1 LGQARKDFNEKP
13 EFAMSR
19 IGKRPIPLPKG
30 VTAQLLDRLVV
41 LKGPKGE
48 SRFRVPEPV
57 RADLNAERIQLVA
70 DYKNDRDASRLMGT
84 SQSVLTNMVKG
95 VSEGF
100 VRKLILVGVGY
111 RASVQGPNM
120 ELTLGFSK
128 PVRFPLPAGVTALV
142 ENNTAITLASH
153 DKVVLGQTAATIR
166 SLRPPEPYQ
175 GKGVMYEGEKIK
187 RKAGKTGKK

>member
-1 LGQARKDFNEKP
+1 
-13 EFAMSR
+13 M
-19 IGKRPIPLPKG
+19 
-30 VTAQLLDRLVV
+30 VV

-48 SRFRVPEPV
+48 NRYQVPAPV
-57 RADLNAERIQLVA
+57 TADLNAERIQLVA
-70 DYKNDRDASRLMGT
+70 DFRNDKDASRLMGT
-84 SQSVLTNMVKG
+84 SQAVLRNMVKG

-100 VRKLILVGVGY
+100 VRKLVLVGVGY
-111 RASVQGPNM
+111 RASVQGENV

-128 PVRFPLPAGVTALV
+128 PVRFPLPKGVKAQV
-142 ENNTAITLASH
+142 DNNTMITLSSH
-153 DKVVLGQTAATIR
+153 DNVALGQVAANIR

>member
-1 LGQARKDFNEKP
+1 
-13 EFAMSR
+13 MSR

-30 VTAQLLDRLVV
+30 VTAQLQDRLVIV
-41 LKGPKGE
+41 KGPKGE
-48 SRFRVPEPV
+48 SRFQVPEPV
-57 RADLNAERIQLVA
+57 QTDLNAERIQLVA
-70 DYKNDRDASRLMGT
+70 DFRNDRDASRLMGT

-111 RASVQGPNM
+111 RAAVQGANM
-120 ELTLGFSK
+120 ELTLGYSK
-128 PVRFPLPAGVTALV
+128 PIRFPIPKGVSAQV
-142 ENNTAITLASH
+142 EGTTVITLASH
-153 DKVVLGQTAATIR
+153 YNVLLGQTAATIR

>member
-1 LGQARKDFNEKP
+1 
-13 EFAMSR
+13 MSR

-30 VTAQLLDRLVV
+30 VTAQLQDRLVI

-48 SRFRVPEPV
+48 SRFRIPEPV
-57 RADLNAERIQLVA
+57 QADLNAERIQLLA

-84 SQSVLTNMVKG
+84 SQSVLKNMVKG
-95 VSEGF
+95 VAEGF
-100 VRKLILVGVGY
+100 VRKLNLVGVGY
-111 RASVQGPNM
+111 RASVQGATM
-120 ELTLGFSK
+120 ELTLGFSR
-128 PVRFPLPAGVTALV
+128 PIRFSIPKGVTAQV
-142 ENNTAITLASH
+142 ENNTAITLGSH
-153 DKVVLGQTAATIR
+153 DHVLLGQTAATIR